1 MYCIVHKVFYSL
13 SQYLKWEKKTNHT
26 GIAAAASSATTTNT
40 TTTTPVVVAVV
51 TFVIVIIIIIIKTFN
66 NFGIHLL

>member
-13 SQYLKWEKKTNHT
+13 SQYLKSRETKTKHI
-26 GIAAAASSATTTNT
+26 GITATASTRTIIT
-40 TTTTPVVVAVV
+40 TTTTPVVAAAVVVV
-51 TFVIVIIIIIIKTFN
+51 TFVIVIKTFN